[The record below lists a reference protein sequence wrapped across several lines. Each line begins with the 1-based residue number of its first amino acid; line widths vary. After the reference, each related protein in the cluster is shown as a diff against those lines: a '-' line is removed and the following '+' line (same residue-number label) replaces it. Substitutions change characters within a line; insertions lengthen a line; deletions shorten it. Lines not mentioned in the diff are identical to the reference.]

1 MTGEG
6 VFGLQR
12 AFKMAGAQTIVMSLT
27 PVDDQTTMAMMNKF
41 YTNLFSGQSKHD
53 AFYNAQRYIRS
64 IKPEP
69 KYWMGWIM
77 LD

>member
-1 MTGEG
+1 
-6 VFGLQR
+6 
-12 AFKMAGAQTIVMSLT
+12 MSLT

-64 IKPEP
+64 IKPDP

>member
-1 MTGEG
+1 
-6 VFGLQR
+6 
-12 AFKMAGAQTIVMSLT
+12 MAGAQTIVMSLT

-64 IKPEP
+64 IKPDP